1 MFLMRLFFWKQS
13 SKNRE
18 RPQFVRCMSILD
30 FFILS
35 NCLTYQHCITPR
47 HLFLYHFFMFMKP
60 SHRYHFYYTIYLYIN
75 ICQIE
80 ISDYIIPK
88 T

>member
-1 MFLMRLFFWKQS
+1 MMFLMRLFFWKQS

-35 NCLTYQHCITPR
+35 NCLTYQHWQIANHFLDNI
-47 HLFLYHFFMFMKP
+47 HLKNEIDHHIRILRYDSFLSVLFQCFVQY
-60 SHRYHFYYTIYLYIN
+60 
-75 ICQIE
+75 CA
-80 ISDYIIPK
+80 
-88 T
+88 